1 MKKHLAILCCLA
13 LLGCQQPL
21 DEAEKMIQQRDFVQA
36 ERVLN
41 NLAQGKEAPPDTP
54 LLLAQTAFYTQGPD
68 VAIEKLRSLKNS
80 HGDHPLYKTVTE
92 ALTEEYARFDAVV
105 QNPDPAALASYL
117 AAEPIAYF
125 AERGAWLQQQRDK
138 TAANTVLNQPT
149 EPLVVQLQAWEKAQ
163 DQPAALDQLLAKY
176 PSSRLRT
183 AWYNSRLQAYAKPE
197 EARLRAPILERWL
210 NELPDQHPR
219 KAVLMLKQADTLRKD
234 RPLQALNLYKTFL
247 RQYPKHIA
255 GRQAIY
261 SVRNELDAFLRTAD
275 HRWLAEAAW
284 ERDMYQTAYSELSKV
299 PAQNVQD
306 QLRLGQYALEA
317 KYYPQARGHFE
328 AVQKSAKGSREAGLA
343 TVGLATIQ
351 RGSKASSAAHNTLQQ
366 VRQAYGSQTEVM
378 AAALWEEGVLHD
390 LVNRDDL
397 RARAYSELVRIA
409 PDNKQALSALWF
421 VIWEDYRE
429 GRYEAAIRQIEA
441 QRARLKGE
449 LQESRFLYWLGRC
462 HEALKNNDAAVA
474 LYTPM
479 ADGPLMDYYTHRA
492 RERLRVIKEGGE
504 DRYATTGYAG
514 HTPEALPRPSYASG
528 FRAALE
534 GDKEA
539 FSELME
545 LVYLG
550 QENRIESLLP
560 DEADSRYHVMHGLML
575 QKQGRYYEAVTRY
588 RYPAETNNAYLPAA
602 FPLAWFDT
610 IQKEAQANQLN
621 PFLVSGLIW
630 QESQYKPDIKSWVGA
645 TGLMQI
651 MPATGQQIAGEIG
664 LKEFD
669 LTQAETNVRMGSWYL
684 RTRHETFDGN
694 SMLAVASYNAGA
706 GPVMRWKRDYGHL
719 PYDALAESI
728 TYPETRGYVRRVF
741 TSFWIYQSLYGQRN
755 QQEAEN

>member
-1 MKKHLAILCCLA
+1 MKKYLVMLCFVA
-13 LLGCQQPL
+13 LTGCQQPL
-21 DEAEKMIQQRDFVQA
+21 AEAEKLIQKRDFAQA
-36 ERVLN
+36 ERVLK
-41 NLAQGKEAPPDTP
+41 NLAQSQEAPADTP

-68 VAIEKLRSLKNS
+68 VAISQLQALKSS
-80 HGDHPLYKTVTE
+80 HGDHPLYQSVTDDL
-92 ALTEEYARFDAVV
+92 AAEYARFDAVI
-105 QNPDPAALASYL
+105 QNPDPAALTSYL
-117 AAEPIAYF
+117 AANPIPYF
-125 AERGAWLQQQRDK
+125 AERGAWLQQQKDK
-138 TAANTVLNQPT
+138 NAANKLLNNPT
-149 EPLVVQLQAWEKAQ
+149 EPLVVQLKAWDQAAAK
-163 DQPAALDQLLAKY
+163 PAALEELLDKY
-176 PSSRLRT
+176 PNSRLRT
-183 AWYNSRLQAYAKPE
+183 AWYNSRLQAYPKPE
-197 EARLRAPILERWL
+197 EARLRGAILERWL
-210 NELPDQHPR
+210 QELPDQHPR
-219 KAVLMLKQADTLRKD
+219 KAVLLLQQADNLRKE

-247 RQYPKHIA
+247 TQYPKHIA

-261 SVRNELDAFLRTAD
+261 NVRNELEAVLRTND
-275 HRWLAEAAW
+275 HRWLAQAAW

-299 PAQNVQD
+299 PAQNVKD

-317 KYYPQARGHFE
+317 KYYPQARKHFE
-328 AVQKSAKGSREAGLA
+328 NVQKSAKGSREAGLA
-343 TVGLATIQ
+343 TVGLATLQ
-351 RGSKASSAAHNTLQQ
+351 RSSKNSSGAHNTLKQ
-366 VRQAYGSQTEVM
+366 VRQAYGSQPEVM

-397 RARAYSELVRIA
+397 RAQAYSELVRIA
-409 PDNKQALSALWF
+409 PGDKQVLSALWF

-441 QRARLKGE
+441 QRTRLKGE
-449 LQESRFLYWLGRC
+449 IQESRFLYWLGRC
-462 HEALKNNDAAVA
+462 YESLKNNDAAVA

-514 HTPEALPRPSYASG
+514 HTTEALPRHSYANG

-539 FSELME
+539 LSELME
-545 LVYLG
+545 LAYLG
-550 QENRIESLLP
+550 QEDRIQSILP

-588 RYPAETNNAYLPAA
+588 RYPAETDNAYLPAA

-664 LKEFD
+664 LKDFD
-669 LTQAETNVRMGSWYL
+669 LTQAETNIRMGSWYL

-741 TSFWIYQSLYGQRN
+741 TSFWIYQSLYGQN
-755 QQEAEN
+755 KQEKPS